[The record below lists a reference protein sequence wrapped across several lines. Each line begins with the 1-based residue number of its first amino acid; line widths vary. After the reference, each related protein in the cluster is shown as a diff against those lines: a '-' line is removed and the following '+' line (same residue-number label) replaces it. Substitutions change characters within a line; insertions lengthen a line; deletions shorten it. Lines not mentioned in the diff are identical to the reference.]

1 MLSEGVILH
10 SRLSTVVDEMIQN
23 KIDLKLALQ
32 EMEAMYIQKVLRQ
45 NEGNIS
51 LTALRLGLH
60 RNTLTRK
67 IRQLSIHK

>member
-1 MLSEGVILH
+1 MLLEGVILH
-10 SRLSTVVDEMIQN
+10 SRLSAIVDEMIQN

-45 NEGNIS
+45 HEGNIS
-51 LTALRLGLH
+51 LTALSLGLH

-67 IRQLSIHK
+67 IRQLSINK